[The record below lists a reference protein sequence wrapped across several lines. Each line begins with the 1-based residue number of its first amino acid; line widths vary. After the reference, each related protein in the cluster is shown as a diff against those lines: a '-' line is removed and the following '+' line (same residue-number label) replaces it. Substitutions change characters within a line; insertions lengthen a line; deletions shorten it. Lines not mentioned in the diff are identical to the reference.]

1 MAAKPI
7 AFDVQR
13 LIDEVAARHRLLLK
27 PDDAAFVIVTMN
39 RLVLE
44 ESLEAVHSQIHED
57 LGLFEAAA
65 KKMQTRAGTILAAE
79 VRESAAGIRQEL
91 ERDVQDARLQASKI
105 VRQVEAAYQQRMSAQ
120 QLAIAAL
127 AAVLLFF
134 GGVWVGRISALWWP
148 L

>member
-7 AFDVQR
+7 AFDVQH

-27 PDDAAFVIVTMN
+27 PDDAAFAIVTMN

-44 ESLEAVHSQIHED
+44 ESLEAIHSQIHED

-120 QLAIAAL
+120 KLAIAAL

-134 GGVWVGRISALWWP
+134 WGVWVGRISALWWP